1 MINGFSLGKTSMQ
14 LYLDLLDSKQN
25 TFGIVNDQLCAGLWM
40 MFSKEGSGRVVLTFN
55 GIGDLG

>member
-1 MINGFSLGKTSMQ
+1 MRF
-14 LYLDLLDSKQN
+14 YLDLLDSKQS
-25 TFGIVNDQLCAGLWM
+25 TFGIVNDRLCAGLWM